1 MTGQRGWHVAVVAT
15 AVVLGA
21 LSITTAD
28 SPVQLSVALGALSV
42 FVIAWFWIG
51 ADADRSEARSIA
63 MSVVLI
69 AVGTAGTVAIPA
81 FATFQTIAY
90 PMLWTRAR
98 GLRQALSTNIALA
111 VGIGIGLFLASGADT
126 AALVQAVII
135 QAISLSFSIALGL
148 WITQIADRSEERQ
161 RLLDELR
168 ATQDQLAA
176 VNRDAGVASERE
188 RLAREIHDTIAQD
201 LTGLVLLAQRAQRE
215 LQSDDPGAA
224 AETLGT
230 LEDGARTTLA
240 ETRALVAATAPVSL
254 AAGGLGEALARLGE
268 RFQRETGTP
277 VEVTAAGLPPLDRD
291 TEVVLLRCTQEG
303 LANVRKHAR
312 AATASVTLTTQE
324 GEAVLTIQDD
334 GTGIPVDAAPGFGLA
349 GMRDRLALVG
359 GTLEVESSPRGTRLR
374 VAVPLRVAVSPQSE
388 SMRSES

>member
-1 MTGQRGWHVAVVAT
+1 MTGQRGWHLAVIAT

-21 LSITTAD
+21 LCVVTAD
-28 SPVQLSVALGALSV
+28 TSLQLGLSLGALAV

-51 ADADRSEARSIA
+51 VHADRSEARSLT

-69 AVGTAGTVAIPA
+69 VVGTVGTLAVPA

-98 GLRQALSTNIALA
+98 TLRQALATNIALA
-111 VGIGIGLFLASGADT
+111 VGIGAGLFLASGGDGP
-126 AALVQAVII
+126 ALLQAVII

-168 ATQDQLAA
+168 ATQEQLAA

-215 LQSDDPGAA
+215 LHAADAEAA
-224 AETLGT
+224 AETVAT
-230 LEDGARTTLA
+230 LEEGARTTLA

-254 AAGGLGEALARLGE
+254 AAGGLPQALTRLGE
-268 RFQRETGTP
+268 RFTRETGTP
-277 VEVTAAGLPPLDRD
+277 VTVTAGGLSALDRD

-303 LANVRKHAR
+303 LANVRKHAK
-312 AATASVTLTTQE
+312 AATASVTLSAQE
-324 GEAVLTIQDD
+324 GAAVLTISDD
-334 GTGIPVDAAPGFGLA
+334 GGGIPADAAPGFGLA
-349 GMRDRLALVG
+349 GMRERLALVG
-359 GTLEVESSPRGTRLR
+359 GTLEVDSSPRGTRLR
-374 VAVPLRVAVSPQSE
+374 VTVPVGVAE
-388 SMRSES
+388 

>member
-1 MTGQRGWHVAVVAT
+1 MTGRRGWHVAVIAT

-21 LSITTAD
+21 LSLTTAD
-28 SPVQLSVALGALSV
+28 SPLRIGVALGALAV
-42 FVIAWFWIG
+42 FVITWFWFG

-63 MSVVLI
+63 LSVVLI
-69 AVGTAGTVAIPA
+69 AVGTAGTLAIPA

-98 GLRQALSTNIALA
+98 GLRQALATNVALA
-111 VGIGIGLFLASGADT
+111 VGIGVGLYVASGADT

-135 QAISLSFSIALGL
+135 QAISLSFSIALGI
-148 WITQIADRSEERQ
+148 WITGISDRSEERQ

-215 LQSDDPGAA
+215 LQGDDPGAA

-277 VEVTAAGLPPLDRD
+277 VAVTAAGLPPLDRD

-312 AATASVTLTTQE
+312 AATASVTLTTEE

-334 GTGIPVDAAPGFGLA
+334 GSGIPADAAPGFGLA

-359 GTLEVESSPRGTRLR
+359 GTLDVDSSPRGTRLR
-374 VAVPLRVAVSPQSE
+374 VTVPLGVTS
-388 SMRSES
+388 

>member
-1 MTGQRGWHVAVVAT
+1 MTGRRGWHVAVIAT

-21 LSITTAD
+21 LSLTTAD
-28 SPVQLSVALGALSV
+28 SPLRLGIALGALAV
-42 FVIAWFWIG
+42 FVITWFWFG

-63 MSVVLI
+63 LSIVLI
-69 AVGTAGTVAIPA
+69 AVGTAGTLAIPA

-98 GLRQALSTNIALA
+98 GLRQALATNVALA
-111 VGIGIGLFLASGADT
+111 VGIGVGLYVASGADT

-135 QAISLSFSIALGL
+135 QAISLSFSIALGI
-148 WITQIADRSEERQ
+148 WITQISDRSEERQ

-215 LQSDDPGAA
+215 LQGDDPGAA

-277 VEVTAAGLPPLDRD
+277 VAVTAAGLPPLDRD

-312 AATASVTLTTQE
+312 AATASVTLTTE
-324 GEAVLTIQDD
+324 DGEAVLTITDD
-334 GTGIPVDAAPGFGLA
+334 GSGIPADAAPGFGLA

-359 GTLEVESSPRGTRLR
+359 GTLDVESSPRGTRLR
-374 VAVPLRVAVSPQSE
+374 VTVPLGGAVSE
-388 SMRSES
+388 RGEA

>member
-1 MTGQRGWHVAVVAT
+1 MTGRRGWHVAVIAT

-21 LSITTAD
+21 LSLTTAD
-28 SPVQLSVALGALSV
+28 SPLRLGIALGALAV
-42 FVIAWFWIG
+42 FVITWFWFG

-63 MSVVLI
+63 LSIVLI
-69 AVGTAGTVAIPA
+69 AVGTAGTLAIPA

-98 GLRQALSTNIALA
+98 GLRQALATNVALA
-111 VGIGIGLFLASGADT
+111 VGIGVGLYVASGADA

-135 QAISLSFSIALGL
+135 QAISLSFSIALGI
-148 WITQIADRSEERQ
+148 WITGISDRSEERQ

-215 LQSDDPGAA
+215 LQGDDPGAA

-277 VEVTAAGLPPLDRD
+277 VAVTAAGLPPLDRD

-312 AATASVTLTTQE
+312 AATASVTLTTEE

-334 GTGIPVDAAPGFGLA
+334 GTGIPADAAPGFGLA

-374 VAVPLRVAVSPQSE
+374 VTVPLGVAVSSE
-388 SMRSES
+388 SESLRSET